1 MIDDDFLRLQMG
13 DKLRRIREDRG
24 RGVDEVAAAAGI
36 DGERLRAFEEN
47 REVPAVAD
55 LLRISD
61 CLNVS
66 IGHFFQTSIPAKRVE
81 LVRANER
88 FTVRPSNEAAL
99 TLSYRYQALSHGLT
113 DKLMSPFLVEIPPLP
128 SI

>member
-47 REVPAVAD
+47 REVPAVAE

-61 CLNVS
+61 CLDVS

-81 LVRANER
+81 LVRAQER

-113 DKLMSPFLVEIPPLP
+113 DKLM
-128 SI
+128 